1 MFGVCI
7 LADSLER
14 QRLDRL
20 SASVVDAAI
29 TVHSALGP
37 GLLESAYEACL
48 VHELSERGIPVA
60 SQVTLPVKYRGTS
73 VDAGYRLDMVVGGVL
88 IIEVKAVEKVLP
100 IHSAQ
105 LLTYLKLSG
114 MKVGFL
120 MNFNTSLMRD
130 GITRMV
136 NKF

>member
-1 MFGVCI
+1 M
-7 LADSLER
+7 ADTVEQS
-14 QRLDRL
+14 RLNGL
-20 SASVVDAAI
+20 SASVVDSAI

-48 VHELSERGIPVA
+48 VHELSERKIQIA
-60 SQVTLPVKYRGTS
+60 SQVTLPVNYRDTH
-73 VDAGYRLDMVVGGVL
+73 VDAGYRLDIVVGGVI

-114 MKVGFL
+114 LKVGFL
-120 MNFNTSLMRD
+120 MNFNVGLMRD

>member
-1 MFGVCI
+1 M
-7 LADSLER
+7 ADSLER